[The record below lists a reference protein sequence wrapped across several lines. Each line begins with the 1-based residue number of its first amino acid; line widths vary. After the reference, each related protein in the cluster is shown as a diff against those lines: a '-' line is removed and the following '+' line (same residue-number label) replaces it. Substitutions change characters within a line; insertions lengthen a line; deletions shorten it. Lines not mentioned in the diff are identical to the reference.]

1 MTASWPFAQWGLDII
16 GPFLVAARQ
25 LKFLIVGIDYFTKW
39 VEAEALAT
47 ITEKNVRSFV
57 WRHIIYRYEIPKVLV
72 SDYEK
77 QFNNDSFKDFCSQ
90 LGIKN
95 HYSSPAHPQAKGLV
109 EITNQSLLKLSR
121 LDSRGQRVYGPKSF
135 QACYGILDNGQ
146 NTYRGNTVSA
156 SIWER
161 GGYSSR
167 GRAHKLQGGQ
177 PR

>member
-1 MTASWPFAQWGLDII
+1 MTAPWPFAQWGLDII

-39 VEAEALAT
+39 VETEALAT

-57 WRHIIYRYEIPKVLV
+57 CRHIICRYEIPRVLV

-77 QFNNDSFKDFCSQ
+77 QFNDSFKDFCLQ

-95 HYSSPAHPQAKGLV
+95 HYSSLAHPQANRQV

-146 NTYRGNTVSA
+146 NTYRGNTVLA

-161 GGYSSR
+161 GDYSSR
-167 GRAHKLQGGQ
+167 GWAHKLQGGQ